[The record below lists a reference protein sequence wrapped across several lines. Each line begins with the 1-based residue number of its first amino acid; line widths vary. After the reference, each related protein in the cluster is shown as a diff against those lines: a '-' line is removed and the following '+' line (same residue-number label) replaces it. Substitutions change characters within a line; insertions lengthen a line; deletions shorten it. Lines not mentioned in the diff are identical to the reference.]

1 MVETLAEAGEIFSYN
16 NAFDRA
22 RLRKGEK
29 KGDIKLPEF
38 KSESE
43 IGSIITVADPTIQR
57 LCKENQADVFA
68 TDVALA
74 ALMCATKAQFA
85 WDIMIKKFGNFM
97 FIDKRDSENILDWQT
112 ISETAQPDFQATD
125 DETMNGTKAL
135 MAEATRINKSWLV
148 AALKKG
154 SS

>member
-1 MVETLAEAGEIFSYN
+1 MQGSQNQNWQKKGYRYPSIEIASEWTLKQEFTKQNLDKLHGVDFKMIETLAEAGEIFSYN

-38 KSESE
+38 KSETN
-43 IGSIITVADPTIQR
+43 IGSCITVADPIIQK
-57 LCKENQADVFA
+57 LCKENQADVYA

-85 WDIMIKKFGNFM
+85 WDIVIKKFGSFI
-97 FIDKRDSENILDWQT
+97 FIDKRDAENMLDW
-112 ISETAQPDFQATD
+112 
-125 DETMNGTKAL
+125 
-135 MAEATRINKSWLV
+135 
-148 AALKKG
+148 
-154 SS
+154 